1 MVYLSKIAL
10 EIIKAYET
18 EEKCLKIKC
27 RKEYNAYWNL
37 IENLHKNKKI
47 QVTKELRLNN
57 AEMQAMLKCEVDNCK
72 KVVGDLIK
80 KLIIGLNEDI
90 ENNKLSITTATTAS
104 QKKWYKDALQYNT
117 RKLKTYKKI
126 DIGRITWKDLLKLQS

>member
-1 MVYLSKIAL
+1 MVYLSTISLK
-10 EIIKAYET
+10 IIKAYEA
-18 EEKCLKIKC
+18 EKKCLQSKC

-47 QVTKELRLNN
+47 QITKEMRLNN
-57 AEMQAMLKCEVDNCK
+57 AEMQAMLKCEVDHCK

-90 ENNKLSITTATTAS
+90 ENNKISINTATTAS
-104 QKKWYKDALQYNT
+104 QKKWYKDALLWNI

-126 DIGRITWKDLLKLQS
+126 DIGRITWKDLHNLQA